1 MVGHAQAGDSDPPQ
15 VRLLA
20 PQYASQHSRDGRF
33 ALRWRGRDAGT
44 GIARYRLEVRRNAI
58 VTPRWRT
65 LATTSRTRAT
75 FNGRAGITYLLRIRA
90 RDRAGNLSVYQYAET
105 SVPFDDRN
113 PGLRADRGWW
123 RVSSRSAWLG
133 TLTRT
138 RREGIELA
146 FPFHGTKVTL
156 VASRRPRG
164 AKLLVSV
171 SGRLAA
177 VSLRGRRRARQ
188 AVFSS
193 SRLPPGLHVLRVRT
207 LDAGVADIDGVAV
220 DQGLAPPRR
229 RSGT

>member
-1 MVGHAQAGDSDPPQ
+1 MPILAPPPDTDAPQ
-15 VRLLA
+15 VRLIA
-20 PQYASQHSRDGRF
+20 PRYASQHSRHGRF
-33 ALRWRGRDAGT
+33 ALRWRGRDAGS

-65 LATTSRTRAT
+65 IATTPRTRAS
-75 FNGRAGITYLLRIRA
+75 FHSRAGITYLFRLRA

-113 PGLRADRGWW
+113 PHLRTDPGWW
-123 RVSSRSAWLG
+123 PVRAGSAWLG
-133 TLTRT
+133 TLTRAH
-138 RREGIELA
+138 REGMELA
-146 FPFHGTKVTL
+146 FPFHGTQVAL
-156 VASRRPRG
+156 LASRRPQG
-164 AKLLVSV
+164 ARLLVSV

-188 AVFSS
+188 TVFSS
-193 SRLPPGLHVLRVRT
+193 LRLPPGLHVLRVRT

-220 DQGLAPPRR
+220 DQGPAPPRR

>member
-1 MVGHAQAGDSDPPQ
+1 MVAPAQAGDSDPPQ

-33 ALRWRGRDAGT
+33 ALRWRGRDVGT
-44 GIARYRLEVRRNAI
+44 GIARYRLEVRRTPL

-65 LATTSRTRAT
+65 LATTSRTRAG
-75 FNGRAGITYLLRIRA
+75 FHGRAGITYLLRIRA

-156 VASRRPRG
+156 GASRRPLG
-164 AKLLVSV
+164 ARLLVSV
-171 SGRLAA
+171 SGRLTS

-193 SRLPPGLHVLRVRT
+193 RRLPPG
-207 LDAGVADIDGVAV
+207 
-220 DQGLAPPRR
+220 
-229 RSGT
+229 